1 MSGIVFLDRDT
12 FSPSV
17 RISRPT
23 FEHDWT
29 EYAQTSAE
37 QIVSR
42 LADAEIVIT
51 NKVPIRRETLEQLPG
66 LKMVAVAA
74 TGYDVIDVDACR
86 ERDIVVSNVR
96 GYATDTVPE
105 HVFAL
110 ILALRRAVIGYR
122 EDVLRGKWKNAAQF
136 CLHTHT
142 IHGLHGTTLGIIGR
156 GILGRAVGKIAEAF
170 GMRVLFAERKGV
182 TTARPG
188 YTPLDT
194 VFAQSDILSLHCP
207 LTPETRNLL
216 DADAFHKM
224 KRSPLIINTARGGVA
239 NEQDLVAALDAGLI
253 SGIGIDCLTTEP
265 PAEDNPLLSIGD
277 RPNVIVTP
285 HIAWASQEAMQ
296 ACWEQVVEHIEH
308 YHAGH
313 PSNIVT

>member
-1 MSGIVFLDRDT
+1 MTRIAFLDRDT

-17 RISRPT
+17 RITRPN
-23 FEHDWT
+23 FEHEWA

-37 QIVSR
+37 QIVPR

-51 NKVPIRRETLEQLPG
+51 NKVPIRREILEDLPG
-66 LKMVAVAA
+66 LKMIAVAA
-74 TGYDVIDVDACR
+74 TGYDVVDTIACR
-86 ERDIVVSNVR
+86 ERGIVVSNVR

-110 ILALRRAVIGYR
+110 ILALRRAVVAYR
-122 EDVLRGKWKNAAQF
+122 EDVLHGKWQQAAQF

-142 IHGLHGTTLGIIGR
+142 IYDLHGATLGIIGR
-156 GILGRAVGKIAEAF
+156 GVLGRAVAKIAEAF
-170 GMRVLFAERKGV
+170 GMRVLFAERKGLAA
-182 TTARPG
+182 ARPG
-188 YTPLDT
+188 YTPFDT
-194 VFAQSDILSLHCP
+194 VLAQSDILSLHCP
-207 LTPETRNLL
+207 LTPETRDLL
-216 DADAFHKM
+216 DSDAFRKM
-224 KRSPLIINTARGGVA
+224 KRRPVIINTARGGVA

-253 SGIGIDCLTTEP
+253 SGIGVDCLTTEP
-265 PAEDNPLLSIGD
+265 PAEDNPLLTIGD

-285 HIAWASQEAMQ
+285 HVAWASREAMQ

-313 PSNIVT
+313 PSNVVT